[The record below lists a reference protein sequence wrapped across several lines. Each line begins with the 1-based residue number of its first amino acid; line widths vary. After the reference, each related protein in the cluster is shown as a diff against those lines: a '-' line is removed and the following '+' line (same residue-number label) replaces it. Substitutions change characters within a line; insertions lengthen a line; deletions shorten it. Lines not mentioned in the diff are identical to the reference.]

1 MNLEN
6 VWMFDG
12 DAFYC
17 PNQLLFL
24 EPLMQ
29 HVGIDF
35 EQFVAVLK
43 KSATQQPRNSIV
55 KVNKQGIAQVS
66 INGPLMPNKSLLM
79 QAMGG
84 TATQDINDAFQMNI
98 T

>member
-12 DAFYC
+12 DAFYY
-17 PNQLLFL
+17 PNQLMFL

-29 HVGIDF
+29 HIGIDF

-43 KSATQQPRNSIV
+43 KSASNQQRNSIV
-55 KVNKQGIAQVS
+55 KINKQDM
-66 INGPLMPNKSLLM
+66 L
-79 QAMGG
+79 
-84 TATQDINDAFQMNI
+84 
-98 T
+98 